1 MFIFYI
7 GVQFIINASY
17 YSSGSL
23 TSCHVLEYCM
33 ICDILLVVGTRRRLR
48 EQ

>member
-23 TSCHVLEYCM
+23 TSCHVLEYCY
-33 ICDILLVVGTRRRLR
+33 DLR
-48 EQ
+48 HTASGWY